1 MKTLII
7 LIKVFCLLVI
17 IVLFSPACQ
26 KNELGNEL
34 YFHIGE
40 KQKIASNLSFTV
52 DSIWDSRCPTG
63 WECLWAG
70 DVAMFFN
77 INHSHKQI
85 DTLLTCYPGP
95 NSIPFDIAGY
105 KWKVLEVNPY
115 PDNSYSTEPKDILIK
130 MIITN
135 N

>member
-77 INHSHKQI
+77 INHSHVILVQI
-85 DTLLTCYPGP
+85 QYLSILPVTSGKFWKLIHTL
-95 NSIPFDIAGY
+95 
-105 KWKVLEVNPY
+105 
-115 PDNSYSTEPKDILIK
+115 
-130 MIITN
+130 IIHTRRN
-135 N
+135 QRIF